1 MRGIKMKA
9 LILTV
14 AGMSTRFSQSVGY
27 ECIKCIYHENDI
39 KTCILSRLLQSNQ
52 KYCDIV
58 IVVGGFKF
66 DELNQCIDR
75 EFIEEYD
82 ILTVKNEHYF
92 DYGSNYSLLLGLEK
106 AFELGADEI
115 VFSEG
120 DLYVNPD
127 DFKKIWCDDRDVI
140 TANFMP
146 IDASKSVAF
155 YYDIKSQVHYI
166 FDSSHETFEINES
179 FTTIRNSGQ
188 IWKFKNINRLKE
200 ICINLTEKEK
210 QQGTN
215 LIIIQKYFG
224 QKKRETYSLID
235 ISNWINCNTV
245 DDFRSILE

>member
-1 MRGIKMKA
+1 MKA

-14 AGMSTRFSQSVGY
+14 AGMSTRFSQSVGH
-27 ECIKCIYHENDI
+27 ERVKCIYYETDI

-52 KYCDIV
+52 KYCDIA
-58 IVVGGFKF
+58 IIVGGFKF

-75 EFIEEYD
+75 EFAGKYNI
-82 ILTVKNEHYF
+82 ITVENEHYF

-120 DLYVNPD
+120 DLYVKPD
-127 DFKKIWCDDRDVI
+127 AFTKIWCDDRDVI
-140 TANFMP
+140 TANLEP

-155 YYDIKSQVHYI
+155 YYDTKGQIHYI
-166 FDSSHETFEINES
+166 FDSSHGTLEINEP

-188 IWKFKNINRLKE
+188 IWKFKNINMLKD
-200 ICINLTEKEK
+200 ICTNLTEEEK

-215 LIIIQKYFG
+215 LIIVQKYFG
-224 QKKRETYSLID
+224 RKKRETYSVID
-235 ISNWINCNTV
+235 IKEWINCNTV
-245 DDFRSILE
+245 DDFRRIPELGKQN